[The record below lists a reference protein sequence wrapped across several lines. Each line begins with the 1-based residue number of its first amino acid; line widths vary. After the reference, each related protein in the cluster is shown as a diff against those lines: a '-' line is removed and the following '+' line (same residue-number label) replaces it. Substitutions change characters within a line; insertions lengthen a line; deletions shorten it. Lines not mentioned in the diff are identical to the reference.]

1 MSMELNCEYREVFLS
16 KLNKEL
22 TFVDSLTLIQ
32 TRSTDAYIFMY
43 WSDDGKEQIP
53 NKTNQQIFDSYCKYI
68 CENYPYVTEP
78 KPYATDYDEVIK
90 LSLGTV
96 KSEECKT
103 LYYKTFYDSFLEEAN
118 KFFDKYGGIDNV
130 EFYVS

>member
-1 MSMELNCEYREVFLS
+1 MSMELNCEYREVFFS

-22 TFVDSLTLIQ
+22 IFVDSLSLIQ
-32 TRSTDAYIFMY
+32 TRSTDAYNFMY

-78 KPYATDYDEVIK
+78 KPYATDYSEVIK
-90 LSLGTV
+90 LVLG
-96 KSEECKT
+96 KPEECKT
-103 LYYKTFYDSFLEEAN
+103 LYYKTFYDFFLEEAN